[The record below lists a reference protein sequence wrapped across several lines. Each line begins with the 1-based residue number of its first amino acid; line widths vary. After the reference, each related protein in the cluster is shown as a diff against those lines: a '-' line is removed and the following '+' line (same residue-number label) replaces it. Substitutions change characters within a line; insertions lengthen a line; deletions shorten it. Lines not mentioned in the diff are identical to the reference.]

1 MLIGTIE
8 PCQTQHV
15 DFQVSIEPVIDEILE
30 NTFHIGFRRS
40 PDAPNVHALIC
51 KGNPQQK
58 HQCLAPPVPCGPK
71 VLVGLDLVHLI

>member
-1 MLIGTIE
+1 MFIGTIE

-30 NTFHIGFRRS
+30 NTFHIGFRRRS
-40 PDAPNVHALIC
+40 DAPNVLIY

-58 HQCLAPPVPCGPK
+58 HQYLASPVPTA
-71 VLVGLDLVHLI
+71 HLIIHLI